1 MRFEVFTKK
10 RIQCLWVFYDFIFV
24 SQGREKITLLPWP
37 AAEFSFEL
45 GHVFFRRTA
54 RHEHQTDAVVT
65 SPPHWVDRAQGG
77 CHPCSPPTCHIMQD
91 MYSITVHLPM
101 SHQFCHPLIQSSGF
115 VVCWRNRRRRYETK
129 GNTEQPPLEPAI
141 FVKILWLWSIAV
153 VLENDNTCPNW

>member
-1 MRFEVFTKK
+1 MSILWFHFCIARQRKNYFAALAS
-10 RIQCLWVFYDFIFV
+10 CWVFLWT
-24 SQGREKITLLPWP
+24 R
-37 AAEFSFEL
+37 
-45 GHVFFRRTA
+45 HVFFRRTA

-101 SHQFCHPLIQSSGF
+101 SHQLRHPLIQSSGF